1 MLRICWNTARCHQTS
16 SVYITGTN
24 YLYEVT
30 DEELVQKAELPYKY
44 EPTDMLA
51 LGKEIYGV
59 SGSFGRIDRFS
70 EDGEV
75 QEGIAAASNEQ
86 RSCVL
91 QQKLSISFT

>member
-1 MLRICWNTARCHQTS
+1 MLEYCKVSPTS

-51 LGKEIYGV
+51 LGKEIYGI
-59 SGSFGRIDRFS
+59 SAPLGGLIAFPKTDRYRKGLLS
-70 EDGEV
+70 S
-75 QEGIAAASNEQ
+75 QQAASN
-86 RSCVL
+86 CVL
-91 QQKLSISFT
+91 QQKLPISFT